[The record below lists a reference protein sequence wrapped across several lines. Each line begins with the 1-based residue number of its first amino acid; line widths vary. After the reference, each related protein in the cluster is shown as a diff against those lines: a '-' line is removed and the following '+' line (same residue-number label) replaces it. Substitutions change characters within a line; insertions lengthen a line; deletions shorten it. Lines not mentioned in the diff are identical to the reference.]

1 MTEPSDANQRQGGQA
16 DVPSPPDAPAP
27 EYVEPDKLLAVALRL
42 RSTLG
47 IVESRISGHSM
58 QSTLPAG
65 SRIRIQCGNVDGV
78 MSGTVVA
85 FLGGSTLIAH
95 RVVGRGR
102 GPRARDFL
110 LTRGD
115 ATIICDAPVHADDV
129 LGVVTHV
136 AIGDQWRPLP
146 SESRSLLARVAAGFV
161 SGTMTLALELDTRA
175 ARSIAAT
182 CFQVRSMARRVK
194 SRVRRLLGA
203 P

>member
-1 MTEPSDANQRQGGQA
+1 MTEPSDEDQHQGGQA
-16 DVPSPPDAPAP
+16 APSTCDAAGPKFIEP
-27 EYVEPDKLLAVALRL
+27 EKLLTVALRF
-42 RSTLG
+42 RSTMD

-58 QSTLPAG
+58 RSTLPAG
-65 SRIRIQCGNVDGV
+65 SRIRIQCGNLDGA

-95 RVVGRGR
+95 RVVSRGR

-115 ATIICDAPVHADDV
+115 ATIICDAPVQADRV

-146 SESRSLLARVAAGFV
+146 PASRGLLARVGGGLV
-161 SGTMTLALELDTRA
+161 SGTMTLALELDPQA

-182 CFQVRSMARRVK
+182 CFQVRSMARHVK